1 MLPHLFHL
9 RSEKKWLEKSEKAQI
24 FQLLIDKI
32 DQFFQLLIDKSKK
45 KALIITRDSEQVIE
59 ANDMQIEV
67 TPIWKWLL
75 KD

>member
-1 MLPHLFHL
+1 MQQDVLAI
-9 RSEKKWLEKSEKAQI
+9 RSCAI
-24 FQLLIDKI
+24 IDPKCSLTFRI
-32 DQFFQLLIDKSKK
+32 IFQLLIDKSKK

-59 ANDMQIEV
+59 ANDMQTEV